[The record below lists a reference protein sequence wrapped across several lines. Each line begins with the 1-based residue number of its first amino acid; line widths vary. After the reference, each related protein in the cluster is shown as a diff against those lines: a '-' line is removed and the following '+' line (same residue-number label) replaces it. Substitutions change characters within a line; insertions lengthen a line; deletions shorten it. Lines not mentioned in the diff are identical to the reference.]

1 MPQSY
6 LSPPPQKRS
15 EPAGPRTHASP
26 DPGGDRSV
34 FTREGP
40 PEPPKSSLP
49 PEPRPAGNSTAE
61 GLAPD
66 LSLETTEPFPEG
78 LFRIPVP
85 DRVFSG
91 LPNLS
96 DSALRAL
103 LALIRLSF
111 RFDPE
116 DSTWTCPARS
126 FSRADVQAEC
136 GLSGQGTRDGL
147 TQLEEEGYLSVDRGG
162 RAHEH
167 ELELGVPDARFTYL
181 PVTLLEEADRLSGS
195 KLRALLVVFRE
206 TWGWT
211 GLSDGA
217 GENGSEGAPEHR
229 RWTRLSAAS
238 LARRAGR
245 SQTAIVSA
253 ARQMNGGLLERL
265 RPTGGAYYYRIRP
278 DGLTDLFQDE
288 EPDERSSTPT
298 VRRRAEAS
306 FSMGIPNELAPD
318 RQRTGPSNAKES
330 RLKKKTLHAQ
340 DQATKRPDPGE
351 RTVSDGED
359 AMPETQSRN
368 RQERSTGKTNSN
380 EETQPSQDR
389 ESSTEEAESSL
400 IGFSDRKRKLGQALV
415 DAGVWRGP
423 TLELLRRYSA
433 ERIAANLKRARRK
446 RLQIADLGAWL
457 YTAISEGYALPS
469 PGSKASDR
477 NSGDYTEE
485 SPDES
490 HSSGSEQKSRKSLPP
505 LSHKQK
511 VSTTQLKAYVR
522 QGIAS
527 ADDFH
532 RFADPGEPEVEQHI
546 YFDPAIGGPTPKR

>member
-34 FTREGP
+34 FTRDGP
-40 PEPPKSSLP
+40 PEPPKSPRP
-49 PEPRPAGNSTAE
+49 PESRPAGASTAE
-61 GLAPD
+61 GLAPKA
-66 LSLETTEPFPEG
+66 TEPFPEG
-78 LFRIPVP
+78 LFRMPVP

-91 LPNLS
+91 LPDLS

-103 LALIRLSF
+103 LALIQLSF

-116 DSTWTCPARS
+116 DSTWTCPTRA

-147 TQLEEEGYLSVDRGG
+147 SQLEEEGYLSVDRSG

-167 ELELGVPDARFTYL
+167 ELELAVPSARFTYL
-181 PVTLLEEADRLSGS
+181 PVALLEEADRLSGS
-195 KLRALLVVFRE
+195 KLRALLVVFRD

-211 GLSDGA
+211 GLSAGA
-217 GENGSEGAPEHR
+217 GEDGSEGAPEHR
-229 RWTRLSAAS
+229 RWTRLSAAA

-278 DGLTDLFQDE
+278 DGLTDLFQDDP
-288 EPDERSSTPT
+288 PDERKAKPT
-298 VRRRAEAS
+298 VRRRTQAT

-318 RQRTGPSNAKES
+318 RQRTGPPNAKES
-330 RLKKKTLHAQ
+330 QPKKKTLHARG
-340 DQATKRPDPGE
+340 RPSKSPNPEEQTASNGPN
-351 RTVSDGED
+351 
-359 AMPETQSRN
+359 AMPESQSQGLQGRPTKK
-368 RQERSTGKTNSN
+368 TG
-380 EETQPSQDR
+380 PD
-389 ESSTEEAESSL
+389 EEARSDRGKKSSGSEPEASL
-400 IGFSDRKRKLGQALV
+400 IGFSDRKRELGQALV

-423 TLELLRRYSA
+423 ALELLRRFSA

-446 RLQIADLGAWL
+446 RHQIADLGAWL

-469 PGSKASDR
+469 PGSEA
-477 NSGDYTEE
+477 
-485 SPDES
+485 
-490 HSSGSEQKSRKSLPP
+490 SEQAPEGNSKSTQDNADSSDSEQENSSQLPP

-522 QGIAS
+522 EGTAS
-527 ADDFH
+527 PDDFH
-532 RFADPGEPEVEQHI
+532 RFADPGDPEVKQHI
-546 YFDPAIGGPTPKR
+546 YFDPAIGGPTPKRE